1 MKVGQSNSSV
11 ASQEV
16 LLEALPPVL
25 VLHLER
31 FLYDSTADRTNKISK
46 RVQFSQ
52 NLKIPL
58 GIVFSFRSPCAVQG

>member
-1 MKVGQSNSSV
+1 VKVGQSSSGE
-11 ASQEV
+11 ASQQV

-25 VLHLER
+25 VFHLER

-46 RVQFSQ
+46 RVQFPQ

-58 GIVFSFRSPCAVQG
+58 GIVFSFHFPRAG